1 MNTHTH
7 KTCILY
13 TRSVYVCAH
22 GTICTCMCRTHC
34 RYPHIQILHC
44 KVPFSP
50 VHQGGSLSSSTTL
63 WRMWQIPI
71 ACHLDRQSAR
81 EKGRQE
87 GKEGGRKQHINAMTL
102 AVLLG
107 HCARMSMNEM
117 TWDTCNKLNMDELI
131 HKPMNQPINQ
141 WIGCVYA
148 PDNFTIHVTRHQM
161 RWHDLGA
168 TYQAIK
174 TRWHR
179 WTIIGPSFTNE
190 MSQQT

>member
-1 MNTHTH
+1 MCCEHTH
-7 KTCILY
+7 KHVYLVRICMCTC
-13 TRSVYVCAH
+13 
-22 GTICTCMCRTHC
+22 TICTCMCRTHC

-44 KVPFSP
+44 KVPYSP
-50 VHQGGSLSSSTTL
+50 VHQGGPWAVPQHCDECGKFLSLATWT
-63 WRMWQIPI
+63 
-71 ACHLDRQSAR
+71 DRAR
-81 EKGRQE
+81 ERERGREIPWDTQSKGRQE
-87 GKEGGRKQHINAMTL
+87 GRQERKEGEEATHKCYDVGRAAT
-102 AVLLG
+102 
-107 HCARMSMNEM
+107 
-117 TWDTCNKLNMDELI
+117 NMDELI

-141 WIGCVYA
+141 WIGCVYV

-168 TYQAIK
+168 TYQATK